1 MEFFLKSCIFLVKH
15 DLVIVFSSSNAVNVI
30 VIYVVVFEHKKNTS
44 FTIKVKKEAK
54 LTVLFLIFYKF
65 Y

>member
-30 VIYVVVFEHKKNTS
+30 VIYVVEFEHKKYLLHY
-44 FTIKVKKEAK
+44 KGKKGGK
-54 LTVLFLIFYKF
+54 TYRFIFNFL
-65 Y
+65 